1 MRKAIII
8 VVLIL
13 LSFLFSSLFLKAIS
27 GEDCWMPDGEGGW
40 VKHGVPAGP
49 APDYPSQIKDT
60 SVFGYLILLF
70 LSGSLVSSFSI
81 YLYLRFSNAKLNKK
95 KINC

>member
-1 MRKAIII
+1 
-8 VVLIL
+8 
-13 LSFLFSSLFLKAIS
+13 
-27 GEDCWMPDGEGGW
+27 MPDGEGGW

-70 LSGSLVSSFSI
+70 LSGLLVSSFSI
-81 YLYLRFSNAKLNKK
+81 YLYLRFSKAKLNKK